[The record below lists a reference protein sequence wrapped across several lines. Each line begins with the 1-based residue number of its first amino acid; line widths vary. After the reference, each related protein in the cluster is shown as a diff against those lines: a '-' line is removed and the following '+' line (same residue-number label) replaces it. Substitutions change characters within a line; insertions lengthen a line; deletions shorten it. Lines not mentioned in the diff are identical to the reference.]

1 MNLRDLQYL
10 VAVAEERHFGRAADA
25 CHVSQPTL
33 SGQIRKLE
41 TRLGVPIFERTNRSV
56 STTPAGEDIVECA
69 RRVMV
74 EVDRIRAIAD
84 ARRDPLSA
92 PFRLGVI
99 PTLSPYLMP
108 LVLRPLRE
116 RHPRLKLVL
125 IEEVTDSLLRR
136 LRAHEIDAAL
146 LATPASDDDPALA
159 ETALFDEPFWIA
171 HNLGDPLNEVEE
183 IDAGT
188 LARLDLLLLADGHCL
203 SDQVAELCGRPDA
216 AEGELAD
223 FRASSLETL
232 LQLVGAGFGCTLVPA
247 LAIGGPWMTDL
258 GVVARPLGLEGAR
271 RRVRLVYRRSFPNPR
286 VLDAVREVIV
296 AHLPNTV
303 RRAPPPDSGGADGA
317 GAGAGSGPSSTDDG
331 EERRGPAHRD
341 HQAGGGETR
350 RRGERARGGVRGQ
363 SLHLRG

>member
-10 VAVAEERHFGRAADA
+10 VAVADERHFGRAASA

-41 TRLGVPIFERTNRSV
+41 ERLGVPLFERTNRSV
-56 STTPAGEDIVECA
+56 STTPVGEDIVECA
-69 RRVMV
+69 RQVMV
-74 EVDRIRAIAD
+74 GVDRIHAIAD

-92 PFRLGVI
+92 PLRLGVI

-116 RHPRLKLVL
+116 RHPRLRLVL
-125 IEEVTDSLLRR
+125 TEEVTDSLLRR

-146 LATPASDDDPALA
+146 LATPPDDPALA
-159 ETALFDEPFWIA
+159 EAPLFDEPFWLA
-171 HNLGDPLNEVEE
+171 HTLDDPLNEVEE
-183 IDAGT
+183 VDAGM

-203 SDQVAELCGRPDA
+203 SDQVAELCGGRTDA
-216 AEGELAD
+216 EGGAGGGGGNGGELAD

-258 GVVARPLGLEGAR
+258 GVVARPLGLKEAS

-286 VLDAVREVIV
+286 VLDAVRGIIL
-296 AHLPNTV
+296 ARLPNTV
-303 RRAPPPDSGGADGA
+303 REAPAATASAGPDGA
-317 GAGAGSGPSSTDDG
+317 GAVADP
-331 EERRGPAHRD
+331 
-341 HQAGGGETR
+341 
-350 RRGERARGGVRGQ
+350 RADADP
-363 SLHLRG
+363 

>member
-10 VAVAEERHFGRAADA
+10 VAVADERHFGRAASA

-41 TRLGVPIFERTNRSV
+41 ERLGVPLFERTNRSV
-56 STTPAGEDIVECA
+56 STTPVGEDIVECA
-69 RRVMV
+69 RQVMATV
-74 EVDRIRAIAD
+74 GRIHAIAD

-92 PFRLGVI
+92 PLRLGVI

-116 RHPRLKLVL
+116 RHPRLRLVL
-125 IEEVTDSLLRR
+125 TEEVTDSLLRR

-146 LATPASDDDPALA
+146 LATPPDDPALA
-159 ETALFDEPFWIA
+159 EAALFDEPFWLA
-171 HNLGDPLNEVEE
+171 HTLDDPLNEVEE
-183 IDAGT
+183 VDAEM

-203 SDQVAELCGRPDA
+203 SDQVAELCGGRADA
-216 AEGELAD
+216 EGRTDAEGGAGGGSGNGGELAD

-258 GVVARPLGLEGAR
+258 GVVARPLGLDGAS
-271 RRVRLVYRRSFPNPR
+271 RRVRLVYRRSFPNPH
-286 VLDAVREVIV
+286 VLDAVRGVILSR
-296 AHLPNTV
+296 LPNTV
-303 RRAPPPDSGGADGA
+303 RAAPAAEAAAGPDGAD
-317 GAGAGSGPSSTDDG
+317 
-331 EERRGPAHRD
+331 PAPD
-341 HQAGGGETR
+341 P
-350 RRGERARGGVRGQ
+350 RADADP
-363 SLHLRG
+363 